1 MVMWSTTPRRDGTG
15 DFMTWRRTLG
25 NFAMLRRRT
34 PEVVSELEGL
44 MLERFR
50 GTHPEA
56 VSEPQRLSRAE
67 AIEFY
72 LRPRDV

>member
-1 MVMWSTTPRRDGTG
+1 MNS
-15 DFMTWRRTLG
+15 
-25 NFAMLRRRT
+25 AMLRRRT
-34 PEVVSELEGL
+34 PEWSRSWKGS

-72 LRPRDV
+72 LRPRDL